1 MENELR
7 DLIIEYGKNIL
18 PRIAEYEIHSSTFN
32 AVVPSVIALVLIAVM
47 IFVFVYR
54 NKKRDNGQYCGD
66 PEFDFL
72 VYCGLG
78 AIAFLLILFAVGEVW
93 DIYYAKYLPEKLLI
107 RYLERI
113 LENM

>member
-7 DLIIEYGKNIL
+7 DFIIQYGKEIM
-18 PRIAEYEIHSSTFN
+18 PRLAEYEIHSSTFN
-32 AVVPSVIALVLIAVM
+32 AVVLMALASVAIAVM
-47 IFVFVYR
+47 VFIFIYR
-54 NKKRDNGQYCGD
+54 NKKRANGQYCGD

-93 DIYYAKYLPEKLLI
+93 DIYYAKYLPEKLLL
-107 RYLERI
+107 RELHRI